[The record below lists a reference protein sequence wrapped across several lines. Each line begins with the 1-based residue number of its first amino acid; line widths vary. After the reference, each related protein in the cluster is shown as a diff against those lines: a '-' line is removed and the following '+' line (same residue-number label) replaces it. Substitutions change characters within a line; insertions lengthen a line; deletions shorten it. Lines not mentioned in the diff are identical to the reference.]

1 MGDSLP
7 TENSP
12 PLARATFYLR
22 KENLPVTYTKG
33 GKTFGKRQI
42 SLPVKDDYHHQ
53 DPAMFHPLPKHDRQ
67 KGGMDS
73 PQCSFFRDEIFFLC
87 QDSANPKPCV
97 SKYGI
102 RVLLDANTPEF
113 YLALAN

>member
-1 MGDSLP
+1 MDDSLP

-12 PLARATFYLR
+12 PLACATFYLR

-33 GKTFGKRQI
+33 EKTFGKRQI

-53 DPAMFHPLPKHDRQ
+53 DPAIFHPLPKHDRQ

-73 PQCSFFRDEIFFLC
+73 PQCSFFRDEILFLC
-87 QDSANPKPCV
+87 QDSANPKQCV

>member
-1 MGDSLP
+1 MDDSLP

-12 PLARATFYLR
+12 PLACATFYLR

-53 DPAMFHPLPKHDRQ
+53 DPAMFHPLPKHGRQ

-73 PQCSFFRDEIFFLC
+73 PQCSFFRDEIFLC